1 MTAANANLT
10 LENLTLTNARTTAG
24 RIANDCSSSS
34 GQGGAVCALGEL
46 TLINSTL
53 SGNTAGGNGGGAS
66 GDGALTLTNSTVAGN
81 TAAATGGGVYGHDTM
96 SLTSSILASNTT
108 GGSPDDCGMSSGSAT
123 ASTSLIQATGACGVT
138 EGQNGNLIG
147 QDPLLA
153 ALADTTPSAGDGT
166 CVLTTGSPV
175 IDAGSNPN
183 HLTTDQR
190 GRPRVQDAAVDM
202 GTFESTQLGL
212 TVTGGGKGEGTVTGN
227 GLSCMLTAGTPSG
240 LRTATLV
247 EGSAVSAT
255 AAATT
260 GSSFSGWTDA
270 TCQGT
275 TNPCSFNLSAATT
288 LTAAVGKSQ
297 YDLTVT
303 GGGSGSGTV
312 TGNGL
317 SCTLTTGT
325 PSGLCAVALD
335 YGTDVSLTATA
346 TAGIFSGWSEASC
359 GTASPCTFTITDTKR
374 LTATFRLLPSSPP
387 PPVTPPDT
395 PPDTA
400 SYRANIQCSDDAK
413 LWIYRAYRGYYG
425 RCAECGGFHYWFEH
439 LDAEGGGSDLG
450 PIIAA
455 FGTSEEYTK
464 RFSGL
469 SDVELIHNLYLNM
482 FDRRAERGGLA
493 FYLALLET
501 YRQEWRDRHDGDDQ
515 GATKFGLSHIAL
527 DILLGAQG
535 NDVSILDGKLGACKQ
550 F

>member
-1 MTAANANLT
+1 VAGGGSGSGTVTGNGLNCTLTAGTPSGTCTATLDQGTAVSLTATATAGEFTGWSDVSCGTTSPCAFTMTAAKSLSATFEPPTLTVTTNADSGAGSLRAAVDQANTTPGADTITIAVGLSAITLTSGQLDITGALTIAGPAAGQTIDGNQNGRIFGVTAANANLT

-46 TLINSTL
+46 TL
-53 SGNTAGGNGGGAS
+53 
-66 GDGALTLTNSTVAGN
+66 TNSTVADN
-81 TAAATGGGVYGHDTM
+81 TAAATGGGVYGHDTV
-96 SLTSSILASNTT
+96 SLTSSILAGNTT

-153 ALADTTPSAGDGT
+153 ALADNGCATPSAGDGT
-166 CVLTTGSPV
+166 CVLTHALTTGSPA

-202 GTFESTQLGL
+202 GAFESTQLGL

-227 GLSCMLTAGTPSG
+227 GLSCTLTAGTPSG
-240 LRTATLV
+240 LCTATLV

-288 LTAAVGKSQ
+288 LTAAFGKSQ

-312 TGNGL
+312 
-317 SCTLTTGT
+317 
-325 PSGLCAVALD
+325 
-335 YGTDVSLTATA
+335 
-346 TAGIFSGWSEASC
+346 
-359 GTASPCTFTITDTKR
+359 
-374 LTATFRLLPSSPP
+374 
-387 PPVTPPDT
+387 
-395 PPDTA
+395 
-400 SYRANIQCSDDAK
+400 
-413 LWIYRAYRGYYG
+413 
-425 RCAECGGFHYWFEH
+425 
-439 LDAEGGGSDLG
+439 
-450 PIIAA
+450 
-455 FGTSEEYTK
+455 
-464 RFSGL
+464 
-469 SDVELIHNLYLNM
+469 
-482 FDRRAERGGLA
+482 
-493 FYLALLET
+493 
-501 YRQEWRDRHDGDDQ
+501 
-515 GATKFGLSHIAL
+515 
-527 DILLGAQG
+527 
-535 NDVSILDGKLGACKQ
+535 
-550 F
+550 